1 MERKNKARF
10 PEDVKNHTQ
19 YGMRVKSIVL
29 YLSNYQLLPYE
40 RISELMGDLFQC
52 PISEGSIDSI
62 LEEGYRSLEEFEQKG
77 KEMIKGSE
85 VCGF

>member
-1 MERKNKARF
+1 MPHCGRKNKAKF

-62 LEEGYRSLEEFEQKG
+62 LEEGYESLESLSGRERK
-77 KEMIKGSE
+77 
-85 VCGF
+85 C